1 MPPVDLRSHIH
12 QFIRAAEDLSPRSLE
27 SFSMF
32 YAPEC
37 RFADPFQTVVG
48 RTRVL
53 HIYKGMFDDLE
64 APCFRNVRLLGAV
77 SESAR
82 EAVIGWEFEFALD
95 KRSARQSIAGCS
107 RLLFNDHGEIQEH
120 VDHWDASQLMQA
132 LPLIGRLIAW
142 LRRKI
147 GRAH

>member
-1 MPPVDLRSHIH
+1 
-12 QFIRAAEDLSPRSLE
+12 
-27 SFSMF
+27 MF

-107 RLLFNDHGEIQEH
+107 RLLFNE
-120 VDHWDASQLMQA
+120 
-132 LPLIGRLIAW
+132 
-142 LRRKI
+142 I
-147 GRAH
+147 GRAHV

>member
-82 EAVIGWEFEFALD
+82 EAVIG
-95 KRSARQSIAGCS
+95 
-107 RLLFNDHGEIQEH
+107 
-120 VDHWDASQLMQA
+120 
-132 LPLIGRLIAW
+132 
-142 LRRKI
+142 
-147 GRAH
+147 